1 MQSVSG
7 IKSCMVLSALI
18 YLTYR
23 LSGPPLPERAAQ
35 VELARCHLPE
45 YLCNCL
51 LACGFD
57 TLKAIAKMK
66 EWYNLSCSKAVIDD
80 DC

>member
-1 MQSVSG
+1 M
-7 IKSCMVLSALI
+7 
-18 YLTYR
+18 
-23 LSGPPLPERAAQ
+23 SGPPLPERAAQ
-35 VELARCHLPE
+35 VELATSLMRCHLPE

-57 TLKAIAKMK
+57 TLKAIAEMK
-66 EWYNLSCSKAVIDD
+66 EWYHLSCSKAVIENIDD